1 IWGDEWPFVFAFVP
15 WLAIVM
21 PFLFYKANV
30 LNVLSTNEQ
39 VSVAF
44 GINNNRE
51 RILLVFL
58 AVVLSSAA
66 VSVAGGVGFVGL
78 MGPHIARSI
87 VGPRHQLYLPIAV
100 LNGAILLV
108 VADTIGKIVLEPNGL
123 PAGIIVAI
131 VGAPYFLYLMQK
143 STHI

>member
-1 IWGDEWPFVFAFVP
+1 
-15 WLAIVM
+15 M
-21 PFLFYKANV
+21 
-30 LNVLSTNEQ
+30 
-39 VSVAF
+39 
-44 GINNNRE
+44 
-51 RILLVFL
+51 
-58 AVVLSSAA
+58 SSAA
-66 VSVAGGVGFVGL
+66 VSVAGGIGFVGL
-78 MGPHIARSI
+78 MPHIARSI

-143 STHI
+143 SAHI